1 MASTSTC
8 GWPRQPAEHQRR
20 RSRNE
25 PATGAALYQNRK
37 ELAAIERKLDR
48 IAGQIAA
55 LHTEIAGHDHSDYT
69 GLGELTAKLRALEG
83 ENTDLEERWLELSDD
98 PA

>member
-1 MASTSTC
+1 M
-8 GWPRQPAEHQRR
+8 
-20 RSRNE
+20 RSE
-25 PATGAALYQNRK
+25 PATGAAQYQNRK

-48 IAGQIAA
+48 IAGQIST
-55 LHTEIAGHDHSDYT
+55 LHTEIAAHDQSDYT

-83 ENTDLEERWLELSDD
+83 ENTELEERWLELSDD